1 MRHNLLPMTSIASIK
16 NCLIQYIDSEAPRC
30 HFLVVY
36 VFGSFARNQ
45 ERAKSDIDLAFLVDP
60 ARYRMDAF
68 EATAPAHMVAG
79 KVGMKLDRLLDVTI
93 LNSASLEIAYE
104 IITTGH
110 LLFESDLELRLQYEI
125 KIKGM
130 YFDFQPFLSELRV
143 RKMAKLGP
151 MMV

>member
-1 MRHNLLPMTSIASIK
+1 MISIASIK
-16 NCLIQYIDSEAPRC
+16 KCLVQYINSEAPRG
-30 HFLVVY
+30 HLLVVY

-45 ERAKSDIDLAFLVDP
+45 ERPKSDIDLAFLVDQ
-60 ARYRMDAF
+60 ASYRKDTF
-68 EATAPAHMVAG
+68 EATVPVHMIAG
-79 KVGMKLDRLLDVTI
+79 KMGMKLDRVVDVTI
-93 LNSASLEIAYE
+93 LNSASLEMAYE

-110 LLFESDLELRLQYEI
+110 LLFESDVELRLQYEI

>member
-1 MRHNLLPMTSIASIK
+1 
-16 NCLIQYIDSEAPRC
+16 
-30 HFLVVY
+30 

-45 ERAKSDIDLAFLVDP
+45 ERPKSDIDLAFLVDQ
-60 ARYRMDAF
+60 ASYRMDAF
-68 EATAPAHMVAG
+68 EATVPVHMIAG
-79 KVGMKLDRLLDVTI
+79 KMGMKLDRVVDVTI
-93 LNSASLEIAYE
+93 LNSASLEMAYE

-110 LLFESDLELRLQYEI
+110 LLFESDVELRLQYEI

>member
-1 MRHNLLPMTSIASIK
+1 MTSIASIK
-16 NCLIQYIDSEAPRC
+16 KCLVQYIHSEAPQG
-30 HFLVVY
+30 HLLVVY

-45 ERAKSDIDLAFLVDP
+45 ERVKSDIDLAFLVEP
-60 ARYRMDAF
+60 ASYRMDAF
-68 EATAPAHMVAG
+68 EATAPVHMVAG
-79 KVGMKLDRLLDVTI
+79 KMGMKLDRIVDVTI
-93 LNSASLEIAYE
+93 LNSASLEMAYE

-110 LLFESDLELRLQYEI
+110 LLFESDVELRLQYEI

-151 MMV
+151 MRV

>member
-1 MRHNLLPMTSIASIK
+1 MTSIASIK
-16 NCLIQYIDSEAPRC
+16 KCLVQHIHSEAPQG
-30 HFLVVY
+30 HLLVVY

-45 ERAKSDIDLAFLVDP
+45 ERVKSDIDLAFLVEP
-60 ARYRMDAF
+60 ASYRMDAF
-68 EATAPAHMVAG
+68 EATAPVHMVAG
-79 KVGMKLDRLLDVTI
+79 KMGMKLDR
-93 LNSASLEIAYE
+93 

-110 LLFESDLELRLQYEI
+110 LLFESDVELRLQYEI

>member
-1 MRHNLLPMTSIASIK
+1 MTSIASIK
-16 NCLIQYIDSEAPRC
+16 KCLVQYIHSEAPQG
-30 HFLVVY
+30 HLLVVY

-45 ERAKSDIDLAFLVDP
+45 ERVKSDIDLAFLVEP
-60 ARYRMDAF
+60 ARHRKDPF
-68 EATAPAHMVAG
+68 EAAVPVHMIAG
-79 KVGMKLDRLLDVTI
+79 KMGMKLDRVVDVTI
-93 LNSASLEIAYE
+93 LNSASLEMAYE
-104 IITTGH
+104 IITTGR
-110 LLFESDLELRLQYEI
+110 LLFESDVELRLQYEI

>member
-1 MRHNLLPMTSIASIK
+1 MISIASIK
-16 NCLIQYIDSEAPRC
+16 KCLVQYINSEAPQGRL
-30 HFLVVY
+30 LVVY

-45 ERAKSDIDLAFLVDP
+45 ERVKSDIDLAFLVDQ
-60 ARYRMDAF
+60 ASYRTDPF
-68 EATAPAHMVAG
+68 EATVPVHMIAG
-79 KVGMKLDRLLDVTI
+79 KMGMQLDRVVDVTI
-93 LNSASLEIAYE
+93 LNSASLEMAYE
-104 IITTGH
+104 IITTGR
-110 LLFESDLELRLQYEI
+110 LLFESDVELRLQYEI

>member
-1 MRHNLLPMTSIASIK
+1 MTIITTIR
-16 NCLIQYIDSEAPRC
+16 NCLIQNINSEAPQD
-30 HFLVVY
+30 HILVVY
-36 VFGSFARNQ
+36 LFGSFARNR
-45 ERAKSDIDLAFLVDP
+45 ERAKSDIDLAFLVDH
-60 ARYRMDAF
+60 AKYQMDAF
-68 EATAPAHMVAG
+68 EATVPVHMIAG
-79 KVGMKLDRLLDVTI
+79 KMGMELDRAVDVSV

-110 LLFESDLELRLQYEI
+110 LLFESDVELRLQYEI

-143 RKMAKLGP
+143 RKMAKLSP